1 LKTLRGHVER
11 SGEGITKQK
20 RRKIQERDRV
30 ERKPKNITQENQ
42 KRREGVVNESER
54 NRKQTIA

>member
-1 LKTLRGHVER
+1 LKTLRGDVER

-20 RRKIQERDRV
+20 RRKVQERDRV

-54 NRKQTIA
+54 NRKQTIT